1 MSHRSSALILAMLL
15 SGALTLSACYEDTE
29 ATGPAPV
36 ESTAASGG
44 SSTAP
49 DEGSTG
55 SGQADPSKG
64 ATSASPLDQQD
75 QDSSNDPDWE
85 IGGEG
90 EEAAEG
96 SALTIAEVRAGSHD
110 GYSRIVLEFEGE
122 GTPGWRAPEW
132 VDSASTMGK
141 GDPITVKG
149 DHTLVIHG
157 TGTASIQPTGQG
169 SGQQR
174 LDLDKGDGDEGDE
187 GECRRAVADAE
198 EAFVDP
204 GFEGE
209 FQVVLGTDSQTYRVF
224 TLSDPT
230 RLVIDV
236 ADDDQQG
243 QDGQGDQDHHDDD
256 NS

>member
-1 MSHRSSALILAMLL
+1 MTRHALAPALVMLL
-15 SGALTLSACYEDTE
+15 AGALALGACDTHPAASPSDPVPE
-29 ATGPAPV
+29 TPATGAATST
-36 ESTAASGG
+36 STATGG
-44 SSTAP
+44 NAP
-49 DEGSTG
+49 L
-55 SGQADPSKG
+55 AP
-64 ATSASPLDQQD
+64 ATSAPPLSPDERTA
-75 QDSSNDPDWE
+75 SNEPAW
-85 IGGEG
+85 GTGEQG
-90 EEAAEG
+90 QEASAG
-96 SALTIAEVRAGSHD
+96 SQLVITDMRVGSHD
-110 GYSRIVLEFEGE
+110 DYSRIVLEFEGE
-122 GTPGWRAPEW
+122 GTPGWNAPQW
-132 VDSASTMGK
+132 DVDASTMGK

-157 TGTASIQPTGQG
+157 TGKASIQPTGQG

-187 GECRRAVADAE
+187 GIE

>member
-187 GECRRAVADAE
+187 

>member
-1 MSHRSSALILAMLL
+1 
-15 SGALTLSACYEDTE
+15 
-29 ATGPAPV
+29 
-36 ESTAASGG
+36 
-44 SSTAP
+44 
-49 DEGSTG
+49 
-55 SGQADPSKG
+55 
-64 ATSASPLDQQD
+64 
-75 QDSSNDPDWE
+75 
-85 IGGEG
+85 
-90 EEAAEG
+90 
-96 SALTIAEVRAGSHD
+96 
-110 GYSRIVLEFEGE
+110 
-122 GTPGWRAPEW
+122 
-132 VDSASTMGK
+132 MGK

-187 GECRRAVADAE
+187 GIE

>member
-187 GECRRAVADAE
+187 GIE

-236 ADDDQQG
+236 ADDDQPG